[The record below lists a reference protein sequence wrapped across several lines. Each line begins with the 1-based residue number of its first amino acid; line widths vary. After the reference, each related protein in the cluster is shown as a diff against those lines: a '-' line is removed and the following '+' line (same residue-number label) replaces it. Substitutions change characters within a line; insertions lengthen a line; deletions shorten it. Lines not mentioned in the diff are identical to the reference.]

1 MHDITDQSHW
11 HEPERGANAGTGA
24 FKRAAMPYDRF
35 MEAEGVPI
43 FRGIG
48 VKRVHD
54 LPMKPWARLGG
65 KGSFIQLY
73 GTEGLWG
80 MYVIQIPSG
89 GALNI
94 ERHIYEK
101 VVYIVEGR
109 GSTEVWNEGQAKP
122 QQFEWQKGA
131 LFSIPVNAHHR
142 FVNASNSPALLLCG
156 TTAPNVMNLH
166 DDMAF
171 IFDCPFNFTSRYSGA
186 QDYFV
191 QKDDIAP
198 DPLRG
203 LAMKRTNFLAD
214 IRESDLPLDNR
225 RSPGYRRIE
234 PHMAGQRFYLWIGQH
249 ENGRYSKAH
258 KHGSSAIL
266 ICAKG
271 KGYTYAWPESLGTNP
286 WKDGYGDK
294 VLRQDYEEGGMVSA
308 APMSGDWYH
317 QHFGTGSGPLRL
329 TAWFGP
335 NNHDGMK
342 AGVPG
347 EQLGDI
353 WAWDIDKGGKAI
365 PYRLEDPFIRA
376 EYEAELAKSGAK
388 SRMEDQLYKPNS

>member
-1 MHDITDQSHW
+1 
-11 HEPERGANAGTGA
+11 
-24 FKRAAMPYDRF
+24 
-35 MEAEGVPI
+35 
-43 FRGIG
+43 
-48 VKRVHD
+48 
-54 LPMKPWARLGG
+54 
-65 KGSFIQLY
+65 
-73 GTEGLWG
+73 
-80 MYVIQIPSG
+80 
-89 GALNI
+89 
-94 ERHIYEK
+94 
-101 VVYIVEGR
+101 
-109 GSTEVWNEGQAKP
+109 
-122 QQFEWQKGA
+122 
-131 LFSIPVNAHHR
+131 VNAHHR